1 MRDFI
6 SGPACFRLALTG
18 LTLALSACTAPAVAQ
33 QITKSLQ
40 GGGPEE
46 AQRQRQVN
54 SWIVTVAASRDD
66 ASMRFADELGR
77 VLNDGDDLRVL
88 PVAARGPAGNVEDLL
103 NLHDIDLA
111 LTQADVLEY
120 FRTERKT
127 TLDNRIQY
135 IARLPAA
142 ELHVAAPE
150 SIRSLEELRG
160 HKVVFGPPGS
170 AAAVTGP
177 LAFRRLGIAVKPVFI
192 DLPAGIGLVKSGE
205 AAALLTVDAK
215 PSDFWLRVPPYAGLH
230 FLPVPHAKAL
240 ADLYPAVALTS
251 ADYPNLIGPDERVD
265 TIAVPG
271 VVAVQNMPKTDDR
284 FRRVLRFVQYLSARW
299 DRLGGSTF
307 YPGWR
312 EVSLAT
318 TVPGWTRFS
327 PSEVF
332 RQFILWRDQQYSRR
346 AP

>member
-1 MRDFI
+1 MRVFI
-6 SGPACFRLALTG
+6 SGPTCFRLALTG
-18 LTLALSACTAPAVAQ
+18 LALAVWVSAAPTAARQ
-33 QITKSLQ
+33 MTKSLQ

-46 AQRQRQVN
+46 AQRQSQMN
-54 SWIVTVAASRDD
+54 SWTVTVAASRDD
-66 ASMRFADELGR
+66 TAMRFANELAR
-77 VLNDGDDLRVL
+77 ALNDGDDLRVL

-103 NLHDIDLA
+103 YLHDIDLA
-111 LTQADVLEY
+111 LTQTDVLEY

-127 TLDNRIQY
+127 ALDNRIQY
-135 IARLPAA
+135 IARLPDA
-142 ELHVAAPE
+142 ELHVAASE
-150 SIRSLEELRG
+150 NIHALEELRG

-170 AAAVTGP
+170 AGAVTGP
-177 LAFRRLGIAVKPVFI
+177 IVFRRLGIAVKPVFI

-205 AAALLTVDAK
+205 AAALLMVDSK
-215 PSDFWLRVPPYAGLH
+215 PSDLWRQVPPYAGLH
-230 FLPVPHAKAL
+230 FLSVPHGKAL
-240 ADLYPAVALTS
+240 ADLYPASALTS

-271 VVAVQNMPKTDDR
+271 VVAVQNVPKSDDR
-284 FRRVLRFVQYLSARW
+284 FRRLLRFVQYLSARW

-332 RQFILWRDQQYSRR
+332 RQFILWRDQQYSHRT
-346 AP
+346 P